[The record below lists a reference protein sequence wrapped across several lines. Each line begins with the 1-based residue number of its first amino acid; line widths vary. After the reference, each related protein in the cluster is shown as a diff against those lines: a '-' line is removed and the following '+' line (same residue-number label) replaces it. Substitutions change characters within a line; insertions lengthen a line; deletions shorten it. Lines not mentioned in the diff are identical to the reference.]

1 MTSLRVAAL
10 ALLLGLASAS
20 SCGAEGAA
28 PSEDLAPAAGGGG
41 VTPVGKVITL
51 LEDLKKEVETAA
63 TTEAGT
69 YDEFACFC
77 KDTTALKSSSVKE
90 GQDNIESLSAEIAEK
105 TAEVETTEAEVEER
119 KKKDAELHAE
129 LAATKD
135 KYAKEEATY
144 EERAA
149 DLSKAISSLEKAI
162 KALEDSKPSLL
173 QTVRHSV
180 EQGLA
185 LADALNL
192 IDARKK
198 KAVTAFLQVDPNDPE
213 YKFHSQNIIEILE
226 MLLEDFRAEKAEV
239 DAEWEKISK
248 SLKDMIAN
256 TEKEIGANLEAI
268 DAAEKKIATLK
279 TEIAEARE
287 ALVNAEALLKDD
299 QLYLKDL
306 TKQCEDRANDWDQ
319 RTQMRAEELEALVL
333 LSSEGQRLHS
343 PV

>member
-105 TAEVETTEAEVEER
+105 TAEVETTEAEVEDR
-119 KKKDAELHAE
+119 KKKDEELHAE

-162 KALEDSKPSLL
+162 
-173 QTVRHSV
+173 
-180 EQGLA
+180 
-185 LADALNL
+185 N
-192 IDARKK
+192 
-198 KAVTAFLQVDPNDPE
+198 AFLQVDPNDPE

-306 TKQCEDRANDWDQ
+306 TKQCEDPP
-319 RTQMRAEELEALVL
+319 TT
-333 LSSEGQRLHS
+333 G
-343 PV
+343 